1 MALDTEPH
9 AKTQTQTRVQTIS
22 DPGQDVRLDD
32 GRVLRAHDSAALGV
46 SGDFT
51 VIWLHGTPQTGALL
65 APLLQMANER
75 GIRVISYGRPGYGGS
90 TPLPERTVASA
101 ANDVRQLADALGV
114 ERFAVIGASGGG
126 PHALACAALLPE
138 RVIGVVCFAS
148 PAPYPADGIDWF
160 AGMLEDGALRSAL
173 KGWAA
178 RERFE
183 ETATFNPEIFNAR
196 DHATLADSWAA
207 MGEDAGRAYSEG
219 PDGAIA
225 DDLAFVAPWGFA
237 VEQIAAP
244 VLIVHGG
251 DDRVIPLSHGEWLV
265 DHLPHAELWLRPR
278 DGHIAILDACPLAME
293 WLRQYG

>member
-1 MALDTEPH
+1 MTLETGAITASGSGLD
-9 AKTQTQTRVQTIS
+9 VQ
-22 DPGQDVRLDD
+22 LED
-32 GRVLRAHDSAALGV
+32 GRLLRVHDSAKLNLQ
-46 SGDFT
+46 GDFT
-51 VIWLHGTPQTGALL
+51 IFWHHGTPQTGALL
-65 APLLQMANER
+65 APLLQMANKR

-90 TPLPERTVASA
+90 TPLPGRTVATA
-101 ANDVRQLADALGV
+101 ADDVRQMADALGV

-138 RVIGVVCFAS
+138 RITGVACFAS

-173 KGWAA
+173 KGRAA

-207 MGEDAGRAYSEG
+207 MGEDAGRASGEG

-237 VEQIAAP
+237 VTQIAAP

-265 DHLPHAELWLRPR
+265 DHLPHPELWLRPR

-293 WLRQYG
+293 WLRLHA